1 MNESFIPLRVGVR
14 ETLPP
19 PLPTA
24 PLAGL
29 TVIVTVIAGKMA
41 QNHAS
46 HATQTG

>member
-19 PLPTA
+19 A

-29 TVIVTVIAGKMA
+29 TVIVTVTVIAGKMA

>member
-19 PLPTA
+19 A